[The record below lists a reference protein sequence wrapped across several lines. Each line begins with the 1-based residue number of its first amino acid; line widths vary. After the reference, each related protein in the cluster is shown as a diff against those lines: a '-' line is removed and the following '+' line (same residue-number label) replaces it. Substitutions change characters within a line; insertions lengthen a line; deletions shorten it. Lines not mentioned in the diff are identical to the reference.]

1 MKNQLE
7 WYVRALAQP
16 ADIQKILFPDTGLAG
31 DEMVLGFEESLE
43 YLSLEGFLKK
53 YDDSFTLLQK
63 EALMSLNKVIT
74 EMSVMSNF
82 NLWTS
87 AGLDASEWEQVR
99 IAAHNFLSE
108 MQWSTL
114 PPTSEGTTIIY
125 IASESSS

>member
-16 ADIQKILFPDTGLAG
+16 ADIQKFLFPDTGLAG

-87 AGLDASEWEQVR
+87 AGLDASEWE
-99 IAAHNFLSE
+99 
-108 MQWSTL
+108 
-114 PPTSEGTTIIY
+114 
-125 IASESSS
+125 